1 MSISELESGE
11 NGEED
16 RNELQPT
23 SLPSN
28 NIKSSLGKRPRVFDD
43 DNLSRCSKSTAEST
57 LRLPEHRGKL
67 FLSFDPYK
75 EGNIFCEICKSSFK
89 GWESHLAKHLS
100 TDTHQDKEKTTKTNQ
115 NLVSIMGFITPRK
128 STESILHPVEAFQE
142 NSVKHLI
149 ACGLSLLSV
158 NKIFTPAF
166 LEGLKLWGPRLT
178 TGQNLLQN
186 ILPKV
191 VVHAQEEIKRLT
203 TNVPFSI
210 LVDETP
216 DVNGRALLA
225 VMLSTAS
232 FIVVLKITI
241 LDGGA
246 TFNGER
252 LATHVSQVM
261 QD

>member
-11 NGEED
+11 NGGED

-89 GWESHLAKHLS
+89 GWESHLAKYLS
-100 TDTHQDKEKTTKTNQ
+100 TDTHQDKEKTTKANQ

-142 NSVKHLI
+142 NSVKHL
-149 ACGLSLLSV
+149 
-158 NKIFTPAF
+158 
-166 LEGLKLWGPRLT
+166 
-178 TGQNLLQN
+178 Q
-186 ILPKV
+186 
-191 VVHAQEEIKRLT
+191 
-203 TNVPFSI
+203 
-210 LVDETP
+210 
-216 DVNGRALLA
+216 
-225 VMLSTAS
+225 
-232 FIVVLKITI
+232 
-241 LDGGA
+241 
-246 TFNGER
+246 
-252 LATHVSQVM
+252 LATP
-261 QD
+261 